1 MTAYPAARRGDD
13 IDELHGERVADPYRW
28 LEDADSDETRAW
40 AAAQDEL
47 LASYRA
53 GWGRRQ
59 QFRDRVAALMAVGGV
74 AAPRPRGDRQFVA
87 RRAPGA
93 EHWSY
98 LVVEADGTER
108 VLLDPMVL
116 DPTGTTVVDF
126 VEPSPA
132 GDLLA
137 YGLSTNGTEE
147 SVVSVLDVATGEVV
161 DGPIDRAWITS
172 LAWLPDGKSF
182 YLVRHLPRDA
192 KPDQKGYLYR
202 RVYLHRLGSDPE
214 TDVEVAGDED
224 VEGRYFTVDASPDG
238 RWLVVAHQ
246 QGTDPRNA
254 VRVAD
259 LRSSPP
265 DAPVFTL
272 VQSESLDA
280 GTWIW
285 VRGEVAYIS
294 TDLDAPRGRL
304 CVADPTGL
312 DRSAWRDLIPE
323 DPEAVLVSYAVLDG
337 PELDRKV
344 VLANRLRHAVS
355 ELAVHDL
362 STGELLGTVAL
373 PGLGTVES
381 LRTGLVDSHEAWF
394 LYSDFGREGR
404 VYRYDGRTGTV
415 TEVARPSGSVD
426 VADLPVRQVTYTSKD
441 GTAVRMFLIGSTS
454 DGPRPTVLYGYGGFQ
469 IGYTP
474 WFSSD
479 IVSWVE
485 AGGVYAVANLRGG
498 NEEGEDWHRAGMLAN
513 KQNVFDDFHAAARW
527 LLDNGVTTPAQLG
540 LLGGSNGGLLMGAA
554 ITQFPSLMAG
564 VVCSAPLLDMI
575 RYERFGLGM
584 TWSGE
589 YGTVADPEQF
599 GWLYAYS
606 PYHRVRPG
614 VAYPSVLFT
623 TFDGDSRVDPMHAR
637 KMCAALQHAT
647 TGDGPI
653 LLRRESDVGHGDRA
667 VSRRVDLSADQLAF
681 LAHTTGL

>member
-1 MTAYPAARRGDD
+1 VTAYPAARTGNDV
-13 IDELHGERVADPYRW
+13 DEVHGERVADPYRW
-28 LEDADSDETRAW
+28 LEESDSDQTRAW
-40 AAAQDEL
+40 SAAQDEL
-47 LASYRA
+47 LESHRA
-53 GWGRRQ
+53 GWTRRER
-59 QFRDRVAALMAVGGV
+59 FRDRVAALMAVGGV
-74 AAPRPRGDRQFVA
+74 APPRPRGDRLFVS

-93 EHWSY
+93 EFWSY
-98 LVVEADGTER
+98 LCVEADGTER
-108 VLLDPMVL
+108 VLLDPMAL
-116 DPTGTTVVDF
+116 DPTGKTIVDF

-147 SVVSVLDVATGEVV
+147 SIVSVLDVATGEVV

-182 YLVRHLPRDA
+182 YLVRHLPREG
-192 KPDQKGYLYR
+192 KPDQTGYLYR

-214 TDVEVAGDED
+214 TDVEVAGSED
-224 VEGRYFTVDASPDG
+224 VQGRYFTVDVSPDG

-254 VRVAD
+254 LRVAD
-259 LRSSPP
+259 LRSSQP
-265 DAPVFTL
+265 DTPDFTL
-272 VQSESLDA
+272 VQSETLDA
-280 GTWIW
+280 GTWISM
-285 VRGEVAYIS
+285 RGESAYIS

-304 CVADPTGL
+304 CVAAPSGL
-312 DRSAWRDLIPE
+312 DRSSWRDLIAE

-337 PELDRKV
+337 SELGRKV

-355 ELAVHDL
+355 ELTVHDL
-362 STGELLGTVAL
+362 STGELVRTVEL

-381 LRTGLVDSHEAWF
+381 LRTGLVDSHDAWF
-394 LYSDFGREGR
+394 LYSDYGHEGR

-415 TEVARPSGSVD
+415 TETARPAGSVD
-426 VADLPVRQVTYTSKD
+426 VDDLPVRQVTFTSKD
-441 GTAVRMFLIGSTS
+441 GTQVRMFVIGSTS
-454 DGPRPTVLYGYGGFQ
+454 DSPRPTVLYGYGGFQ
-469 IGYTP
+469 IGLTP
-474 WFSSD
+474 WFWSEA
-479 IVSWVE
+479 VAWVE
-485 AGGVYAVANLRGG
+485 AGGVFAVANLRGG

-513 KQNVFDDFHAAARW
+513 KQNVFDDYHAAAQW
-527 LLDNGVTTPAQLG
+527 LLDNGVTTADQLC
-540 LLGGSNGGLLMGAA
+540 LYGGSNGGLLMGAA

-564 VVCSAPLLDMI
+564 VICSAPLLDMV

-589 YGTVADPEQF
+589 YGTAADPEQF

-623 TFDGDSRVDPMHAR
+623 TFEGDSRVDPMHAR

-647 TGDGPI
+647 AGGGPI

-667 VSRRVDLSADQLAF
+667 VSRRLDLSADQLAF
-681 LAHTTGL
+681 AAHTTGL